1 VTQVSQVLP
10 QFRGVL
16 LLDLASLVHEVAVLL
31 QELDAFLGVSRYV
44 IILILKKWG
53 KRASKLG

>member
-1 VTQVSQVLP
+1 VTQVSEVLP

-16 LLDLASLVHEVAVLL
+16 LLDLASLVYEVAVLL

-44 IILILKKWG
+44 IILILKKRG
-53 KRASKLG
+53 KQASQSG